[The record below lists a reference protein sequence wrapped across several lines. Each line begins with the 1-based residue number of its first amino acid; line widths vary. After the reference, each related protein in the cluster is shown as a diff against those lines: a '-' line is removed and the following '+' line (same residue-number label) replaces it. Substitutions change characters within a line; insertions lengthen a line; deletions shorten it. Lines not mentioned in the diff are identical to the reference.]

1 MRYLLILLL
10 VLGVSSCSKN
20 ETSLAEVDGKSITQA
35 QFNAYLK
42 FKRLDGKD
50 DARRVKLLDQYLE
63 RAALA
68 AAIEKTDVLDTAL
81 IGAELEEFRK
91 QMLISRYFE
100 KYLNDAVS
108 EDAVKNYYTTHAA
121 DYEENQVHVAHILIR
136 TNPKMSE
143 TERKA
148 KLTAAQEAYSQIRT
162 GKDFAKIAEQA
173 SEDKVSAKKGGDLG
187 WIKKGAI
194 DARFSKIAFE
204 LEAGAVSEPFETP
217 FGYHV
222 VKVLEAPRTIKKPFE
237 VVAGDIRYRLRNQ
250 AKKAELDKLVAGVKV
265 EKE

>member
-1 MRYLLILLL
+1 MRYLLVLLL
-10 VLGVSSCSKN
+10 VFSVSSCGPN
-20 ETSLAEVDGKSITQA
+20 ETSLAKVDGKSVTQTE
-35 QFNAYLK
+35 FESYLK

-50 DARRVKLLDQYLE
+50 DARRSKLLDQYLE

-81 IGAELEEFRK
+81 INAELEEFRK

-108 EDAVKNYYTTHAA
+108 EDAVKNYYSTHGA

-136 TNPKMSE
+136 ANAKMSE

-148 KLTAAQEAYSQIRT
+148 KLTAAQEACSQIRA
-162 GKDFAKIAEQA
+162 GKDFAEIAAQV
-173 SEDKVSAKKGGDLG
+173 SQDKVSAKKGGDLG

-194 DARFSKIAFE
+194 DAKFSQVVFE
-204 LEAGAVSEPFETP
+204 LETGA
-217 FGYHV
+217 
-222 VKVLEAPRTIKKPFE
+222 A
-237 VVAGDIRYRLRNQ
+237 
-250 AKKAELDKLVAGVKV
+250 
-265 EKE
+265 